1 MSRRIIDSGRL
12 EMKGA
17 EVRFKQKGTLEAF
30 DRNLAELERV
40 FVRST
45 AAPNI
50 RLFADFVFPHEV
62 FRVWQDATLV
72 NYKEFLEKVELAGL
86 ENFRAL
92 LRHATKA
99 SAGETFD
106 ATSRAFSEGSPPER
120 FVNKDEHDD
129 YDRALCRSESREA
142 GGVPR
147 GAAARGESTG
157 AKGAPKARPPEPVA
171 VKKKA
176 EVEAA
181 WEEMAPLLAAEEKS
195 DTTGQNLAPIAGIT
209 FIAVGAVTAI
219 LMLRAYVYVR
229 SLEAFADNSA
239 RFLAPIA
246 GGGAL
251 AIAFFV
257 IGGIYLRRGV
267 VAAAKRKP
275 PRGPLR

>member
-129 YDRALCRSESREA
+129 YDRAL
-142 GGVPR
+142 
-147 GAAARGESTG
+147 ARGESTG
-157 AKGAPKARPPEPVA
+157 AKGAPKARPPEPAA

-181 WEEMAPLLAAEEKS
+181 WQEMAPLLAAEEKS
-195 DTTGQNLAPIAGIT
+195 DSSGQNLAPIAGIT

>member
-30 DRNLAELERV
+30 DRNIADLERV

-92 LRHATKA
+92 LRHATQA
-99 SAGETFD
+99 SAGETLD
-106 ATSRAFSEGSPPER
+106 ATSRAFSEGSALPER

-129 YDRALCRSESREA
+129 YDRAL
-142 GGVPR
+142 
-147 GAAARGESTG
+147 ARGESTG
-157 AKGAPKARPPEPVA
+157 AKGVPKPRPPAPA
-171 VKKKA
+171 AAKMKA

-195 DTTGQNLAPIAGIT
+195 DATGQNLAPIAGIT
-209 FIAVGAVTAI
+209 IGWNRNACAVSRS
-219 LMLRAYVYVR
+219 RAASGR
-229 SLEAFADNSA
+229 
-239 RFLAPIA
+239 
-246 GGGAL
+246 
-251 AIAFFV
+251 
-257 IGGIYLRRGV
+257 
-267 VAAAKRKP
+267 
-275 PRGPLR
+275 